1 MKQEK
6 NSSDNEEKQALQKED
21 TGTQPAREPGRKNTA
36 ATISMVI
43 FGIVCVSMS
52 CLFFAVRSGKFD
64 QEIFR
69 HRDGAHPAQEDNG
82 SADLAKGFAYYN
94 GMGVPRRMEI
104 AFSHFLDAARKGNAL
119 AQYQAGIMLSLGEGT
134 SRDTKAALSW
144 LRASALQGYA
154 EARLALG
161 ALCAEGEGTPQD
173 KAEAVN
179 WLREA
184 AAKGNTRAQS
194 ILKELEKDM
203 AAETLPE
210 EELLARAYAS
220 LEGKGVPQDKAEAA
234 RWLRKAVVKGNVD
247 AQWRLAMLYG
257 EGDGVPLDTDEAAD
271 WLRKAATQGHAD
283 ARYQL
288 AMICKESES
297 VRQDI
302 KQAAEWLR
310 KAAEQGHAKAQ
321 YQLARM
327 YHEGDGIPRDGKQA
341 IYWYRKLA
349 EEDSVSSM
357 MAIAR
362 IYAEGDG
369 VPRDRHTAIL
379 WYHWAAEAC
388 SEVAMLEL
396 GRIYAEGDGVPRDK
410 LLAAL
415 WYKRLSTTYDYE
427 LEEKTRKALQEL
439 EADDRLLRD
448 WEEVIDGVQT
458 TRTAVARYELFR
470 DGEKT
475 GKTEQG
481 RKKFAWQCFD
491 AKRTCSRF
499 LEETWQNL
507 KKAGNNVPQPIRDMA
522 AAAEAEK
529 ILSAVPAEPPRP

>member
-6 NSSDNEEKQALQKED
+6 NSKED

-234 RWLRKAVVKGNVD
+234 RWFRKAVVKGNVD

>member
-1 MKQEK
+1 MPQKDVTSTQRTEK
-6 NSSDNEEKQALQKED
+6 GGTLSLRRGLAAAAALPRAVLSCRSFFKSLFSKGEDRPLPQRTLLAAAICLPLAAICLSTVTENVLFILWEERVRGMDKAYFSNAADK
-21 TGTQPAREPGRKNTA
+21 GR
-36 ATISMVI
+36 
-43 FGIVCVSMS
+43 
-52 CLFFAVRSGKFD
+52 
-64 QEIFR
+64 
-69 HRDGAHPAQEDNG
+69 G
-82 SADLAKGFAYYN
+82 ST
-94 GMGVPRRMEI
+94 E
-104 AFSHFLDAARKGNAL
+104 
-119 AQYQAGIMLSLGEGT
+119 YQVGIMLSRGEGV
-134 SRDTKAALSW
+134 SRDMEKALFW
-144 LRASALQGYA
+144 LREAASQGHVDA
-154 EARLALG
+154 QIALG
-161 ALCAEGEGTPQD
+161 TLYAEGEGGTPQD

-179 WLREA
+179 WLLA
-184 AAKGNTRAQS
+184 LAGQGNTDAQAV
-194 ILKELEKDM
+194 LKELEKDM
-203 AAETLPE
+203 ATDTLPE

-220 LEGKGVPQDKAEAA
+220 LEGKGVPQDKTEAA
-234 RWLRKAVVKGNVD
+234 RWFRKAAVKGNVD
-247 AQWRLAMLYG
+247 AQWRLAILLHD
-257 EGDGVPLDTDEAAD
+257 GDGMELHAREAED
-271 WLRKAATQGHAD
+271 WF
-283 ARYQL
+283 
-288 AMICKESES
+288 
-297 VRQDI
+297 
-302 KQAAEWLR
+302 R
-310 KAAEQGHAKAQ
+310 KAAEQGHADAR

-357 MAIAR
+357 MAIAK
-362 IYAEGDG
+362 IYAEGDGVPRDMEQAVAWIREAALMGDKGASLQLGRMYAEGNG

-379 WYHWAAEAC
+379 WYHWAAEAF

-410 LLAAL
+410 LLAAV

-448 WEEVIDGVQT
+448 WEEVIDAVQT

-522 AAAEAEK
+522 AAAAAEAEK

>member
-234 RWLRKAVVKGNVD
+234 RWFRKAVVKGNVD

-271 WLRKAATQGHAD
+271 WLRKAAT
-283 ARYQL
+283 
-288 AMICKESES
+288 
-297 VRQDI
+297 
-302 KQAAEWLR
+302 
-310 KAAEQGHAKAQ
+310 
-321 YQLARM
+321 
-327 YHEGDGIPRDGKQA
+327 
-341 IYWYRKLA
+341 
-349 EEDSVSSM
+349 
-357 MAIAR
+357 
-362 IYAEGDG
+362 
-369 VPRDRHTAIL
+369 
-379 WYHWAAEAC
+379 
-388 SEVAMLEL
+388 
-396 GRIYAEGDGVPRDK
+396 
-410 LLAAL
+410 
-415 WYKRLSTTYDYE
+415 
-427 LEEKTRKALQEL
+427 
-439 EADDRLLRD
+439 
-448 WEEVIDGVQT
+448 
-458 TRTAVARYELFR
+458 
-470 DGEKT
+470 
-475 GKTEQG
+475 
-481 RKKFAWQCFD
+481 
-491 AKRTCSRF
+491 
-499 LEETWQNL
+499 
-507 KKAGNNVPQPIRDMA
+507 
-522 AAAEAEK
+522 
-529 ILSAVPAEPPRP
+529 

>member
-1 MKQEK
+1 
-6 NSSDNEEKQALQKED
+6 
-21 TGTQPAREPGRKNTA
+21 
-36 ATISMVI
+36 
-43 FGIVCVSMS
+43 
-52 CLFFAVRSGKFD
+52 
-64 QEIFR
+64 
-69 HRDGAHPAQEDNG
+69 
-82 SADLAKGFAYYN
+82 
-94 GMGVPRRMEI
+94 
-104 AFSHFLDAARKGNAL
+104 
-119 AQYQAGIMLSLGEGT
+119 
-134 SRDTKAALSW
+134 
-144 LRASALQGYA
+144 
-154 EARLALG
+154 
-161 ALCAEGEGTPQD
+161 
-173 KAEAVN
+173 
-179 WLREA
+179 
-184 AAKGNTRAQS
+184 
-194 ILKELEKDM
+194 
-203 AAETLPE
+203 
-210 EELLARAYAS
+210 
-220 LEGKGVPQDKAEAA
+220 
-234 RWLRKAVVKGNVD
+234 
-247 AQWRLAMLYG
+247 
-257 EGDGVPLDTDEAAD
+257 
-271 WLRKAATQGHAD
+271 
-283 ARYQL
+283 
-288 AMICKESES
+288 
-297 VRQDI
+297 
-302 KQAAEWLR
+302 
-310 KAAEQGHAKAQ
+310 
-321 YQLARM
+321 M

-357 MAIAR
+357 MAIAK

-379 WYHWAAEAC
+379 WYHWAAEAF

-410 LLAAL
+410 LLAAV

-448 WEEVIDGVQT
+448 WEEVIDAVQT

-522 AAAEAEK
+522 AAAAAEAEK